1 MLLINHNVYM
11 KDTHLQEINK
21 LMADKFDSI
30 D

>member
-1 MLLINHNVYM
+1 MLLIIHNVYM
-11 KDTHLQEINK
+11 KGTHFQEINK